1 MSGANFTDQPLIAH
15 LIELRDR
22 TIRVLIAVL
31 LFFLCFI
38 AFANDLYAYLAAP
51 LQSLLPDGSSMIATQ
66 VASPFLAPFKLAL
79 YLSVY
84 CAAPVILYQLWGF
97 IAPGLY
103 QNEKKIAA
111 PLLVSSIILFYA
123 GMAFAYFVVF
133 PLVFG
138 FFTTVGPTGVTVM
151 TDIDAYLSFVL
162 KLFLAFGLAFEIPIA
177 TMLLIKAGVA
187 SIETLKTKRPYVFIG
202 CFVVGMLVTP
212 PDMISQTL
220 LAVPMWLLF
229 EAGLIGARFLG
240 GPSKKADDSDTASE
254 EMNSDHEADSEPSDP
269 TPRLTDDRIPS
280 EEQDPNEIDEFD
292 LYAPVPPDENDS
304 PISETQSSGS
314 TPLDLDEDAQA
325 PNRDVGPKKP
335 D

>member
-1 MSGANFTDQPLIAH
+1 MSDPSLNDQPLIAH

-22 TIRVLIAVL
+22 LIRILVVILI
-31 LFFLCFI
+31 FFLGFI
-38 AFANDLYAYLAAP
+38 AFANDLYAYLAEP
-51 LQSLLPDGSSMIATQ
+51 LQSLLPEGASMIATQ

-84 CAAPVILYQLWGF
+84 CGAPMILYQLWGF

-103 QNEKKIAA
+103 ANEKKIAG
-111 PLLVSSIILFYA
+111 PLLISSIFLFYA
-123 GMAFAYFVVF
+123 GMAFAYFAVF

-162 KLFLAFGLAFEIPIA
+162 KLFLAFGLAFEIPVA
-177 TMLLIKAGVA
+177 TMLLIKAGIA
-187 SIETLKTKRPYVFIG
+187 SPESLKEKRPYVFIG

-240 GPSKKADDSDTASE
+240 SKKTEDADQTDGE
-254 EMNSDHEADSEPSDP
+254 ESGPADSQAVAMIDNEASDQENESS
-269 TPRLTDDRIPS
+269 DD
-280 EEQDPNEIDEFD
+280 IDEFD
-292 LYAPVPPDENDS
+292 LYAPVKADDDDS
-304 PISETQSSGS
+304 PIIEELDKPE
-314 TPLDLDEDAQA
+314 PLDDDGT
-325 PNRDVGPKKP
+325 DVGPPKP
-335 D
+335 SQS

>member
-1 MSGANFTDQPLIAH
+1 MSDPSLNDQPLIAH

-22 TIRVLIAVL
+22 LIRILVVILI
-31 LFFLCFI
+31 FFLGFI
-38 AFANDLYAYLAAP
+38 AFANDLYAYLAEP
-51 LQSLLPDGSSMIATQ
+51 LQSLLPEGASMIATQ

-84 CAAPVILYQLWGF
+84 CGAPMILYQLWGF

-103 QNEKKIAA
+103 ANEKKIAG
-111 PLLVSSIILFYA
+111 PLLISSIFLFYA

-162 KLFLAFGLAFEIPIA
+162 KLFLAFGLAFEIPVA
-177 TMLLIKAGVA
+177 TMLLIKAGIA
-187 SIETLKTKRPYVFIG
+187 SPESLKEKRPYVFIG

-240 GPSKKADDSDTASE
+240 SKKT
-254 EMNSDHEADSEPSDP
+254 
-269 TPRLTDDRIPS
+269 
-280 EEQDPNEIDEFD
+280 
-292 LYAPVPPDENDS
+292 
-304 PISETQSSGS
+304 
-314 TPLDLDEDAQA
+314 EDADQT
-325 PNRDVGPKKP
+325 DG
-335 D
+335 

>member
-1 MSGANFTDQPLIAH
+1 MSDPSLNDQPLIAH

-22 TIRVLIAVL
+22 LIRILVVILI
-31 LFFLCFI
+31 FFIGFI
-38 AFANDLYAYLAAP
+38 AFANDLYAYLAEP
-51 LQSLLPDGSSMIATQ
+51 LQSLLPEGASMIATQ

-84 CAAPVILYQLWGF
+84 CGAPMILYQLWGF

-103 QNEKKIAA
+103 SNEKKIAG
-111 PLLVSSIILFYA
+111 PLLISSIFLFYA
-123 GMAFAYFVVF
+123 GMAFAYFAVF

-162 KLFLAFGLAFEIPIA
+162 KLFLAFGLAFEIPVA
-177 TMLLIKAGVA
+177 TMLLIKAGIA
-187 SIETLKTKRPYVFIG
+187 SPESLKEKRPYVFIG

-240 GPSKKADDSDTASE
+240 SKKTEDSDQTDGEESE
-254 EMNSDHEADSEPSDP
+254 PADSQAVAIIDNEASDQENESS
-269 TPRLTDDRIPS
+269 DD
-280 EEQDPNEIDEFD
+280 IDEFD
-292 LYAPVPPDENDS
+292 LYAPVKADDDDS
-304 PISETQSSGS
+304 PIIEELDKPE
-314 TPLDLDEDAQA
+314 PLDDDGT
-325 PNRDVGPKKP
+325 DVGPPKP
-335 D
+335 SQS

>member
-1 MSGANFTDQPLIAH
+1 MSDPSLNDQPLIAH

-22 TIRVLIAVL
+22 LIRILVVILI
-31 LFFLCFI
+31 FFIGFI
-38 AFANDLYAYLAAP
+38 AFANDLYAYLAEP
-51 LQSLLPDGSSMIATQ
+51 LQSLLPEGASMIATQ

-84 CAAPVILYQLWGF
+84 CGAPMILYQLWGF

-103 QNEKKIAA
+103 SNEKKIAG
-111 PLLVSSIILFYA
+111 PLLISSIFLFYA
-123 GMAFAYFVVF
+123 GMAFAYFAVF

-162 KLFLAFGLAFEIPIA
+162 KLFLAFGLAFEIPVA
-177 TMLLIKAGVA
+177 TMLLIKAGIA
-187 SIETLKTKRPYVFIG
+187 SPESLKEKRPYVFIG

-240 GPSKKADDSDTASE
+240 SKKTEDADQTDGEESE
-254 EMNSDHEADSEPSDP
+254 PADSQAVAMIDNEASDQDNESS
-269 TPRLTDDRIPS
+269 DD
-280 EEQDPNEIDEFD
+280 IDEFD
-292 LYAPVPPDENDS
+292 LYAPVKADDDDS
-304 PISETQSSGS
+304 PIIEELDKPE
-314 TPLDLDEDAQA
+314 PLDDDGT
-325 PNRDVGPKKP
+325 DVGPPKP
-335 D
+335 SQS

>member
-1 MSGANFTDQPLIAH
+1 MSDPSLNDQPLIAH

-22 TIRVLIAVL
+22 LIRILVVILI
-31 LFFLCFI
+31 FFIGFI
-38 AFANDLYAYLAAP
+38 AFANDLYAYLAEP
-51 LQSLLPDGSSMIATQ
+51 LQSLLPEGASMIATQ

-84 CAAPVILYQLWGF
+84 CGAPMILYQLWGF

-103 QNEKKIAA
+103 ANEKKIAG
-111 PLLVSSIILFYA
+111 PLLISSIFLFYA

-162 KLFLAFGLAFEIPIA
+162 KLFLAFGLAFEIPVA
-177 TMLLIKAGVA
+177 TMLLIKAGIA
-187 SIETLKTKRPYVFIG
+187 SPESLKEKRPYVFIG

-240 GPSKKADDSDTASE
+240 SKKTEDADETDGEESE
-254 EMNSDHEADSEPSDP
+254 PADSQAVAIIDNEASDQENESS
-269 TPRLTDDRIPS
+269 DD
-280 EEQDPNEIDEFD
+280 IDEFD
-292 LYAPVPPDENDS
+292 LYAPVKADDDDS
-304 PISETQSSGS
+304 PIIEELDKPE
-314 TPLDLDEDAQA
+314 PLDDDGT
-325 PNRDVGPKKP
+325 DVGPPKP
-335 D
+335 SQS

>member
-1 MSGANFTDQPLIAH
+1 MSDPSLNDQPLIAH

-22 TIRVLIAVL
+22 LIRILVVILI
-31 LFFLCFI
+31 FFIGFI
-38 AFANDLYAYLAAP
+38 AFANDLYAYLAEP
-51 LQSLLPDGSSMIATQ
+51 LQSLLPEGASMIATQ

-84 CAAPVILYQLWGF
+84 CGAPMILYQLWGF

-103 QNEKKIAA
+103 SNEKKIAG
-111 PLLVSSIILFYA
+111 PLLISSIFLFYA
-123 GMAFAYFVVF
+123 GMAFAYFAVF

-138 FFTTVGPTGVTVM
+138 FFTTIGPTGVTVM

-162 KLFLAFGLAFEIPIA
+162 KLFLAFGLAFEIPVA
-177 TMLLIKAGVA
+177 TMLLIKAGIA
-187 SIETLKTKRPYVFIG
+187 SPESLKEKRPYVFIG

-240 GPSKKADDSDTASE
+240 SKKTEDSDQTDGEESE
-254 EMNSDHEADSEPSDP
+254 PADSQAVAIIDNEASDQENESS
-269 TPRLTDDRIPS
+269 DD
-280 EEQDPNEIDEFD
+280 IDEFD
-292 LYAPVPPDENDS
+292 LYAPVKADDDDS
-304 PISETQSSGS
+304 PIIEELDKPE
-314 TPLDLDEDAQA
+314 PLDDDGT
-325 PNRDVGPKKP
+325 DVGPPKP
-335 D
+335 SQS

>member
-1 MSGANFTDQPLIAH
+1 MSDPSLNDQPLIAH

-22 TIRVLIAVL
+22 LIRILVVILI
-31 LFFLCFI
+31 FFIGFI
-38 AFANDLYAYLAAP
+38 AFANDLYAYLAEP
-51 LQSLLPDGSSMIATQ
+51 LQSLLPEGASMIATQ

-84 CAAPVILYQLWGF
+84 CGAPMILYQLWGF

-103 QNEKKIAA
+103 SNEKKIAG
-111 PLLVSSIILFYA
+111 PLLISSIFLFYA
-123 GMAFAYFVVF
+123 GMAFAYFAVF

-138 FFTTVGPTGVTVM
+138 FFTTIGPTGVTVM

-162 KLFLAFGLAFEIPIA
+162 KLFLAFGLAFEIPVA
-177 TMLLIKAGVA
+177 TMLLIKAGIA
-187 SIETLKTKRPYVFIG
+187 SPESLKEKRPYVFIG

-240 GPSKKADDSDTASE
+240 SKKTEDADETDGEESE
-254 EMNSDHEADSEPSDP
+254 PADSQAVAIIDNEASDQDNESS
-269 TPRLTDDRIPS
+269 DD
-280 EEQDPNEIDEFD
+280 IDEFD
-292 LYAPVPPDENDS
+292 LYAPVKADDDDS
-304 PISETQSSGS
+304 PIIEELDKPE
-314 TPLDLDEDAQA
+314 PLDDDGT
-325 PNRDVGPKKP
+325 DVGPPKP
-335 D
+335 SQS

>member
-1 MSGANFTDQPLIAH
+1 MSDPSLNDQPLIAH

-22 TIRVLIAVL
+22 LIRILVVILI
-31 LFFLCFI
+31 FFLGFI
-38 AFANDLYAYLAAP
+38 AFANDLYAYLAEP
-51 LQSLLPDGSSMIATQ
+51 LQSLLPEGASMIATQ

-84 CAAPVILYQLWGF
+84 CGAPMILYQLWGF

-103 QNEKKIAA
+103 ANEKKIAG
-111 PLLVSSIILFYA
+111 PLLISSIFLFYA

-138 FFTTVGPTGVTVM
+138 FFTTIGPTGVTVM

-162 KLFLAFGLAFEIPIA
+162 KLFLAFGLAFEIPVA
-177 TMLLIKAGVA
+177 TMLLIKAGIA
-187 SIETLKTKRPYVFIG
+187 SPESLKEKRPYVFIG

-240 GPSKKADDSDTASE
+240 SKKTEDADQTDGEESE
-254 EMNSDHEADSEPSDP
+254 PADSQAVAMIDNEASDQENESS
-269 TPRLTDDRIPS
+269 DD
-280 EEQDPNEIDEFD
+280 IDEFD
-292 LYAPVPPDENDS
+292 LYAPVKADDDDS
-304 PISETQSSGS
+304 PIIEE
-314 TPLDLDEDAQA
+314 LDKPEPFDNDGT
-325 PNRDVGPKKP
+325 DVGPPKP
-335 D
+335 SQS

>member
-1 MSGANFTDQPLIAH
+1 MSEPSLNDQPLIAH

-22 TIRVLIAVL
+22 LIRILVVILI
-31 LFFLCFI
+31 FFLGFI
-38 AFANDLYAYLAAP
+38 AFANDLYAYLANP
-51 LQSLLPDGSSMIATQ
+51 LQSLLPEGASMIATQ

-84 CAAPVILYQLWGF
+84 CGAPMILYQLWGF

-103 QNEKKIAA
+103 DNEKKIAG
-111 PLLVSSIILFYA
+111 PLLISSIVLFYA
-123 GMAFAYFVVF
+123 GMAFAYFAVF

-177 TMLLIKAGVA
+177 TMLLIKAGIA
-187 SIETLKTKRPYVFIG
+187 SPDSLKDKRPYVFIG

-212 PDMISQTL
+212 PDVISQTL

-229 EAGLIGARFLG
+229 EVGLIGARLLG
-240 GPSKKADDSDTASE
+240 TPKPKTGDLEEDESVDSTAPQDVATIE
-254 EMNSDHEADSEPSDP
+254 NEA
-269 TPRLTDDRIPS
+269 TDGNPK
-280 EEQDPNEIDEFD
+280 EGEVDEFD
-292 LYAPVPPDENDS
+292 LYAPAHTDGDNS
-304 PISETQSSGS
+304 PIIEE
-314 TPLDLDEDAQA
+314 LDKPEALDDHSPDA
-325 PNRDVGPKKP
+325 GPTKP
-335 D
+335 GAA

>member
-1 MSGANFTDQPLIAH
+1 MSDPSLNDQPLIAH

-22 TIRVLIAVL
+22 LIRILVVILI
-31 LFFLCFI
+31 FFLGFI
-38 AFANDLYAYLAAP
+38 AFANDLYAYLAEP
-51 LQSLLPDGSSMIATQ
+51 LQSLLPEGASMIATQ
-66 VASPFLAPFKLAL
+66 VASPYLAPFKLAL

-84 CAAPVILYQLWGF
+84 CGAPMILYQLWGF

-103 QNEKKIAA
+103 ANEKKIAG
-111 PLLVSSIILFYA
+111 PLLISSIFLFYA

-162 KLFLAFGLAFEIPIA
+162 KLFLAFGLAFEIPVA
-177 TMLLIKAGVA
+177 TMLLIKAGIA
-187 SIETLKTKRPYVFIG
+187 SPESLKEKRPYVFIG

-240 GPSKKADDSDTASE
+240 SKKTEDADQTDGEESEPADSQAVAMIDNEASDQ
-254 EMNSDHEADSEPSDP
+254 DHESSD
-269 TPRLTDDRIPS
+269 D
-280 EEQDPNEIDEFD
+280 IDEFD
-292 LYAPVPPDENDS
+292 LYAPVKADDDDS
-304 PISETQSSGS
+304 PIIEELDKPE
-314 TPLDLDEDAQA
+314 PLDDDGT
-325 PNRDVGPKKP
+325 DVGPPKP
-335 D
+335 SQS

>member
-1 MSGANFTDQPLIAH
+1 MSDPSLTDQPLIAH

-22 TIRVLIAVL
+22 VIRILISVLI
-31 LFFLCFI
+31 FFLAFI
-38 AFANDLYAYLAAP
+38 MVANDLYAYLAEP
-51 LQSLLPDGSSMIATQ
+51 LQSLLPEGASMIATQ

-79 YLSVY
+79 YLSLY
-84 CAAPVILYQLWGF
+84 CSAPVILYQLWGF

-103 QNEKKIAA
+103 QSEKKLAA
-111 PLLVSSIILFYA
+111 PLLISSIILFYA
-123 GMAFAYFVVF
+123 GMAFAYFLVF

-162 KLFLAFGLAFEIPIA
+162 KLFLAFGLAFEIPVA
-177 TMLLIKAGVA
+177 TMLLIKAGV
-187 SIETLKTKRPYVFIG
+187 SSVDSLKQKRPYVFIG

-212 PDMISQTL
+212 PDVISQTL

-240 GPSKKADDSDTASE
+240 DPLRKPDEDSIDDAEGVDPAAEATAEDTANGQRE
-254 EMNSDHEADSEPSDP
+254 D
-269 TPRLTDDRIPS
+269 
-280 EEQDPNEIDEFD
+280 IDEFD
-292 LYAPVPPDENDS
+292 LYAPIAPDENDA
-304 PISETQSSGS
+304 PISEPKSIGS
-314 TPLDLDEDAQA
+314 DSDATRGA
-325 PNRDVGPKKP
+325 NDDTIGPKRP

>member
-1 MSGANFTDQPLIAH
+1 MSDPSLNDQPLIAH

-22 TIRVLIAVL
+22 LIRILVVILI
-31 LFFLCFI
+31 FFIGFI
-38 AFANDLYAYLAAP
+38 AFANDLYAYLAEP
-51 LQSLLPDGSSMIATQ
+51 LQSLLPEGASMIATQ

-84 CAAPVILYQLWGF
+84 CGAPMILYQLWGF

-103 QNEKKIAA
+103 SNEKKIAG
-111 PLLVSSIILFYA
+111 PLLISSIFLFYA
-123 GMAFAYFVVF
+123 GMAFAYFAVF

-138 FFTTVGPTGVTVM
+138 FFTTIGPTGVTVM

-162 KLFLAFGLAFEIPIA
+162 KLFLAFGLAFEIPVA
-177 TMLLIKAGVA
+177 TMLLIKAGIA
-187 SIETLKTKRPYVFIG
+187 SPESLKEKRPYVFIG

-240 GPSKKADDSDTASE
+240 SKKTEDADETDGEESE
-254 EMNSDHEADSEPSDP
+254 PADSQAVAIIDNEASDQENESS
-269 TPRLTDDRIPS
+269 DD
-280 EEQDPNEIDEFD
+280 IDEFD
-292 LYAPVPPDENDS
+292 LYAPVKADDDDS
-304 PISETQSSGS
+304 PIIEELDKPE
-314 TPLDLDEDAQA
+314 PLDDDGT
-325 PNRDVGPKKP
+325 DVGPPKP
-335 D
+335 SQS

>member
-1 MSGANFTDQPLIAH
+1 MSDPSLNDQPLIAH

-22 TIRVLIAVL
+22 LIRILVVILI
-31 LFFLCFI
+31 FFLGFI
-38 AFANDLYAYLAAP
+38 AFANDLYAYLAEP
-51 LQSLLPDGSSMIATQ
+51 LQSLLPEGASMIATQ

-84 CAAPVILYQLWGF
+84 CGAPMILYQLWGF

-103 QNEKKIAA
+103 ANEKKIAG
-111 PLLVSSIILFYA
+111 PLLISSIFLFYA

-162 KLFLAFGLAFEIPIA
+162 KLFLAFGLAFEIPVA
-177 TMLLIKAGVA
+177 TMLLIKAGIA
-187 SIETLKTKRPYVFIG
+187 SPESLKEKRPYVFIG

-240 GPSKKADDSDTASE
+240 SKKTEDADQTDGEESE
-254 EMNSDHEADSEPSDP
+254 PADSQAVAIIDNEASDQDNESS
-269 TPRLTDDRIPS
+269 DD
-280 EEQDPNEIDEFD
+280 IDEFD
-292 LYAPVPPDENDS
+292 LYAPVKADDDDS
-304 PISETQSSGS
+304 PIIEELDKPE
-314 TPLDLDEDAQA
+314 PLDDDGT
-325 PNRDVGPKKP
+325 DVGPPKP
-335 D
+335 SQS

>member
-1 MSGANFTDQPLIAH
+1 MSDPSLNDQPLIAH

-22 TIRVLIAVL
+22 LIRILVVILI
-31 LFFLCFI
+31 FFIGFI
-38 AFANDLYAYLAAP
+38 AFANDLYAYLAEP
-51 LQSLLPDGSSMIATQ
+51 LQSLLPEGASMIATQ

-84 CAAPVILYQLWGF
+84 CGAPMILYQLWGF

-103 QNEKKIAA
+103 SNEKKIAG
-111 PLLVSSIILFYA
+111 PLLISSIFLFYA
-123 GMAFAYFVVF
+123 GMAFAYFAVF

-138 FFTTVGPTGVTVM
+138 FFTTVGPTGVAVM

-162 KLFLAFGLAFEIPIA
+162 KLFLAFGLAFEIPVA
-177 TMLLIKAGVA
+177 TMLLIKAGIA
-187 SIETLKTKRPYVFIG
+187 SPESLKEKRPYVFIG

-240 GPSKKADDSDTASE
+240 SKKTEDADETDGEESE
-254 EMNSDHEADSEPSDP
+254 PADSQAVAIIDNEASDQENESS
-269 TPRLTDDRIPS
+269 DD
-280 EEQDPNEIDEFD
+280 IDEFD
-292 LYAPVPPDENDS
+292 LYAPVKADDDDS
-304 PISETQSSGS
+304 PIIEELDKPE
-314 TPLDLDEDAQA
+314 PLDDDGT
-325 PNRDVGPKKP
+325 DVGPPKP
-335 D
+335 SQS

>member
-1 MSGANFTDQPLIAH
+1 MSDPSLNDQPLIAH

-22 TIRVLIAVL
+22 LIRILVVILI
-31 LFFLCFI
+31 FFLGFI
-38 AFANDLYAYLAAP
+38 AFANDLYAYLAEP
-51 LQSLLPDGSSMIATQ
+51 LQSLLPEGASMIATQ

-84 CAAPVILYQLWGF
+84 CGAPMILYQLWGF

-103 QNEKKIAA
+103 ANEKKIAG
-111 PLLVSSIILFYA
+111 PLLISSIFLFYA

-162 KLFLAFGLAFEIPIA
+162 KLFLAFGLAFEIPVA
-177 TMLLIKAGVA
+177 TMLLIKAGIA
-187 SIETLKTKRPYVFIG
+187 SPESLKEKRPYVFIG

-240 GPSKKADDSDTASE
+240 SKKTEDADQTDGE
-254 EMNSDHEADSEPSDP
+254 EVEPADSQAVALIDNEASDQDNESS
-269 TPRLTDDRIPS
+269 DD
-280 EEQDPNEIDEFD
+280 IDEFD
-292 LYAPVPPDENDS
+292 LYAPVKADNDDS
-304 PISETQSSGS
+304 PIIEE
-314 TPLDLDEDAQA
+314 LDKPEPFDNDGT
-325 PNRDVGPKKP
+325 DVGPPKP
-335 D
+335 SQS

>member
-1 MSGANFTDQPLIAH
+1 MSEPSLNDQPLIAH

-22 TIRVLIAVL
+22 LIRILVVILI
-31 LFFLCFI
+31 FFLGFI
-38 AFANDLYAYLAAP
+38 AFANDLYAYLANP
-51 LQSLLPDGSSMIATQ
+51 LQSLLPEGASMIATQ

-84 CAAPVILYQLWGF
+84 CGAPMILYQLWGF

-103 QNEKKIAA
+103 DNEKKIAG
-111 PLLVSSIILFYA
+111 PLLISSIVLFYA
-123 GMAFAYFVVF
+123 GMAFAYFAVF

-177 TMLLIKAGVA
+177 TMLLIKAGIA
-187 SIETLKTKRPYVFIG
+187 SPDSLKDKRPYVFIG

-212 PDMISQTL
+212 PDVISQTL

-229 EAGLIGARFLG
+229 EVGLIGARFLG
-240 GPSKKADDSDTASE
+240 TPKPKTEDLE
-254 EMNSDHEADSEPSDP
+254 EDEAADSTAPLDVATIENEA
-269 TPRLTDDRIPS
+269 TDDNPK
-280 EEQDPNEIDEFD
+280 EGEVDEFD
-292 LYAPVPPDENDS
+292 LYAPAHTDEDNS
-304 PISETQSSGS
+304 PIIEE
-314 TPLDLDEDAQA
+314 LDKPEALDDHG
-325 PNRDVGPKKP
+325 PDVGPTKP
-335 D
+335 DSA

>member
-1 MSGANFTDQPLIAH
+1 MSDPSLNDQPLIAH

-22 TIRVLIAVL
+22 LIRILVVILI
-31 LFFLCFI
+31 FFLGFI
-38 AFANDLYAYLAAP
+38 AFANDLYAYLAEP
-51 LQSLLPDGSSMIATQ
+51 LQSLLPEGASMIATQ

-84 CAAPVILYQLWGF
+84 CGAPMILYQLWGF

-103 QNEKKIAA
+103 ANEKKIAG
-111 PLLVSSIILFYA
+111 PLLISSIFLFYA

-162 KLFLAFGLAFEIPIA
+162 KLFLAFGLAFEIPVA
-177 TMLLIKAGVA
+177 TMLLIKAGIA
-187 SIETLKTKRPYVFIG
+187 SPESLKEKRPYVFIG

-240 GPSKKADDSDTASE
+240 SKKTEDADQTDGEESEPADSQAVAMIDNEASDQ
-254 EMNSDHEADSEPSDP
+254 DHESSD
-269 TPRLTDDRIPS
+269 D
-280 EEQDPNEIDEFD
+280 IDEFY
-292 LYAPVPPDENDS
+292 LYAPVKADDDDS
-304 PISETQSSGS
+304 PIIEELDKPE
-314 TPLDLDEDAQA
+314 PLDDDGT
-325 PNRDVGPKKP
+325 DVGPPKP
-335 D
+335 SQS

>member
-1 MSGANFTDQPLIAH
+1 MSDPSLNDQPLIAH

-22 TIRVLIAVL
+22 LIRILVVILI
-31 LFFLCFI
+31 FFLGFI
-38 AFANDLYAYLAAP
+38 AFANDLYAYLAEP
-51 LQSLLPDGSSMIATQ
+51 LQSLLPEGASMIATQ

-84 CAAPVILYQLWGF
+84 CGAPMILYQLWGF

-103 QNEKKIAA
+103 SNEKKIAG
-111 PLLVSSIILFYA
+111 PLLISSIFLFYA

-162 KLFLAFGLAFEIPIA
+162 KLFLAFGLAFEIPVA
-177 TMLLIKAGVA
+177 TMLLIKAGIA
-187 SIETLKTKRPYVFIG
+187 SPESLKEKRPYVFIG

-240 GPSKKADDSDTASE
+240 SKKTEDADQTDGEESEPADSQAVAMIDNEASDQ
-254 EMNSDHEADSEPSDP
+254 DHESSD
-269 TPRLTDDRIPS
+269 D
-280 EEQDPNEIDEFD
+280 IDEFD
-292 LYAPVPPDENDS
+292 LYAPVKADDDDS
-304 PISETQSSGS
+304 PIIEELDKPE
-314 TPLDLDEDAQA
+314 PLDDDGT
-325 PNRDVGPKKP
+325 DVGPPKP
-335 D
+335 SQS

>member
-1 MSGANFTDQPLIAH
+1 MSDPSLNDQPLIAH

-22 TIRVLIAVL
+22 LIRILVVILI
-31 LFFLCFI
+31 FFLGFI
-38 AFANDLYAYLAAP
+38 AFANDLYAYLAEP
-51 LQSLLPDGSSMIATQ
+51 LQSLLPEGASMIATQ

-84 CAAPVILYQLWGF
+84 CGAPMILYQLWGF

-103 QNEKKIAA
+103 ANEKKIAG
-111 PLLVSSIILFYA
+111 PLLISSIFLFYA

-162 KLFLAFGLAFEIPIA
+162 KLFLAFGLAFEIPVA
-177 TMLLIKAGVA
+177 TMLLIKAGIA
-187 SIETLKTKRPYVFIG
+187 SPESLKEKRPYVFIG

-240 GPSKKADDSDTASE
+240 SKKTEDADQTDGEESE
-254 EMNSDHEADSEPSDP
+254 PADSQAVAMIDNEASDQENESS
-269 TPRLTDDRIPS
+269 DD
-280 EEQDPNEIDEFD
+280 IDEFD
-292 LYAPVPPDENDS
+292 LYAPVKADDDDS
-304 PISETQSSGS
+304 PIIEE
-314 TPLDLDEDAQA
+314 LDKPEPFDNDGT
-325 PNRDVGPKKP
+325 DVGPPKP
-335 D
+335 SQS

>member
-1 MSGANFTDQPLIAH
+1 MSDPSLNDQPLIAH

-22 TIRVLIAVL
+22 LIRILVVILI
-31 LFFLCFI
+31 FFLGFI
-38 AFANDLYAYLAAP
+38 AFANDLYAYLAEP
-51 LQSLLPDGSSMIATQ
+51 LQSLLPEGASMIATQ

-84 CAAPVILYQLWGF
+84 CGAPMILYQLWGF

-103 QNEKKIAA
+103 ANEKKIAG
-111 PLLVSSIILFYA
+111 PLLISSIFLFYA

-162 KLFLAFGLAFEIPIA
+162 KLFLAFGLAFEIPVA
-177 TMLLIKAGVA
+177 TMLLIKAGIA
-187 SIETLKTKRPYVFIG
+187 SPESLKEKRPYVFIG

-240 GPSKKADDSDTASE
+240 SKKTEDADQTDGEESE
-254 EMNSDHEADSEPSDP
+254 PADSQAVAMIDNEASDQENESS
-269 TPRLTDDRIPS
+269 DD
-280 EEQDPNEIDEFD
+280 IDEFD
-292 LYAPVPPDENDS
+292 LYAPVKADDDDS
-304 PISETQSSGS
+304 PIIEELDKPE
-314 TPLDLDEDAQA
+314 PLDDDGT
-325 PNRDVGPKKP
+325 DVGPPKP
-335 D
+335 SQS

>member
-1 MSGANFTDQPLIAH
+1 MSDPSLNDQPLIAH

-22 TIRVLIAVL
+22 LIRILVVILI
-31 LFFLCFI
+31 FFIGFI
-38 AFANDLYAYLAAP
+38 AFANDLYAYLAEP
-51 LQSLLPDGSSMIATQ
+51 LQSLLPEGASMIATQ

-84 CAAPVILYQLWGF
+84 CGAPMILYQLWGF

-103 QNEKKIAA
+103 SNEKKIAG
-111 PLLVSSIILFYA
+111 PLLISSIFLFYA
-123 GMAFAYFVVF
+123 GMAFAYFAVF

-162 KLFLAFGLAFEIPIA
+162 KLFLAFGLAFEIPVA
-177 TMLLIKAGVA
+177 TMLLIKAGIA
-187 SIETLKTKRPYVFIG
+187 SPESLKEKRPYVFIG

-240 GPSKKADDSDTASE
+240 SKKTEDVDETDGEESE
-254 EMNSDHEADSEPSDP
+254 PADSQAVAIIDNEASDQENESS
-269 TPRLTDDRIPS
+269 DD
-280 EEQDPNEIDEFD
+280 IDEFD
-292 LYAPVPPDENDS
+292 LYAPVKADDDDS
-304 PISETQSSGS
+304 PIIEELDKPE
-314 TPLDLDEDAQA
+314 PLDDDGT
-325 PNRDVGPKKP
+325 DVGPPKP
-335 D
+335 SQS

>member
-1 MSGANFTDQPLIAH
+1 MSDPSLNDQPLIAH

-22 TIRVLIAVL
+22 LIRILVVILI
-31 LFFLCFI
+31 FFLGFI
-38 AFANDLYAYLAAP
+38 AFANDLYAYLANP
-51 LQSLLPDGSSMIATQ
+51 LQSLLPEGASMIATQ

-84 CAAPVILYQLWGF
+84 CGAPMILYQLWGF

-103 QNEKKIAA
+103 ENEKKIAG
-111 PLLVSSIILFYA
+111 PLLISSIFLFYA

-162 KLFLAFGLAFEIPIA
+162 KLFLAFGLAFEIPVA
-177 TMLLIKAGVA
+177 TMLLIKAGIA
-187 SIETLKTKRPYVFIG
+187 SPESLKNKRPYVFIG

-212 PDMISQTL
+212 PDVISQTL

-229 EAGLIGARFLG
+229 EVGLIGARFLG
-240 GPSKKADDSDTASE
+240 APRPKAEDDQEDTASDPQQPPAVAAIE
-254 EMNSDHEADSEPSDP
+254 TEASDDESKEG
-269 TPRLTDDRIPS
+269 
-280 EEQDPNEIDEFD
+280 EIDEFD
-292 LYAPVPPDENDS
+292 LYAPVKSDDNDS
-304 PISETQSSGS
+304 PIIEELDKPE
-314 TPLDLDEDAQA
+314 PLDDQDS
-325 PNRDVGPKKP
+325 DVGPPKP
-335 D
+335 PKA

>member
-1 MSGANFTDQPLIAH
+1 MSDPSLNDQPLIAH

-22 TIRVLIAVL
+22 LIRILVVILI
-31 LFFLCFI
+31 FFLGFI
-38 AFANDLYAYLAAP
+38 AFANDLYAYLAEP
-51 LQSLLPDGSSMIATQ
+51 LQSLLPEGASMIATQ

-84 CAAPVILYQLWGF
+84 CGAPMILYQLWGF

-103 QNEKKIAA
+103 SNEKKIAG
-111 PLLVSSIILFYA
+111 PLLISSIFLFYA
-123 GMAFAYFVVF
+123 GMAFAYFAVF

-162 KLFLAFGLAFEIPIA
+162 KLFLAFGLAFEIPVA
-177 TMLLIKAGVA
+177 TMLLIKAGIA
-187 SIETLKTKRPYVFIG
+187 SPESLKEKRPYVFIG

-240 GPSKKADDSDTASE
+240 SKKTEDADQTDGEESE
-254 EMNSDHEADSEPSDP
+254 PADSQAVAMIDNAASDQENESS
-269 TPRLTDDRIPS
+269 DD
-280 EEQDPNEIDEFD
+280 IDEFD
-292 LYAPVPPDENDS
+292 LYAPVKADDDDS
-304 PISETQSSGS
+304 PIIEELDKPE
-314 TPLDLDEDAQA
+314 PLDDDGT
-325 PNRDVGPKKP
+325 DVGPPKP
-335 D
+335 SQS